1 MPLTINK
8 LPEIAEEI
16 IYNKLSIGY
25 FKLTKYSPTPPKII
39 NKNTNII
46 YIMLLIGAKIEI

>member
-25 FKLTKYSPTPPKII
+25 FKLTKYSPTPQKII